1 MNNKLNILRI
11 IALFCIALFINK
23 GSAQNGNIYSTNNG
37 LSSALINQVMQ
48 DNRGYIWIATEY
60 GLNKF
65 DGIRFINYRNIPE
78 DSASI
83 KNNYVRTIFQDRDNN
98 VLIGCIDGLMRYDN
112 GTDSF
117 HEIPLYKN
125 GKQVITHIAQMQQMH
140 NGEIWIATSGMG
152 VFRMDSNLKGAS
164 FIENIYPDLNHNY
177 QSKIYEDIYHNV
189 WIGSEN
195 NGLICYNPS
204 SGDSRLFRYS
214 DIQDNNITAIA
225 EDRYGNLFVGTQK
238 QGLLR

>member
-117 HEIPLYKN
+117 HEI
-125 GKQVITHIAQMQQMH
+125 GRAHV
-140 NGEIWIATSGMG
+140 
-152 VFRMDSNLKGAS
+152 
-164 FIENIYPDLNHNY
+164 
-177 QSKIYEDIYHNV
+177 
-189 WIGSEN
+189 
-195 NGLICYNPS
+195 
-204 SGDSRLFRYS
+204 
-214 DIQDNNITAIA
+214 
-225 EDRYGNLFVGTQK
+225 
-238 QGLLR
+238 